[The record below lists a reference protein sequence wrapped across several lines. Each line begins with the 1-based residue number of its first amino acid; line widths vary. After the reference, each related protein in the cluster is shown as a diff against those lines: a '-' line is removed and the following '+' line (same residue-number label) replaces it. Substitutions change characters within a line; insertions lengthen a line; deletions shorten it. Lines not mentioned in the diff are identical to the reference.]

1 MLKTSPV
8 STSRRTLVK
17 AALIAPLAPLASL
30 APMLAHAD
38 GPYPGQTVKLVVP
51 FPAGGNTDIIARIL
65 AKTMA
70 EDLRQPVVID
80 NKAGAGGNIGVDMVA
95 KAAPDGYT
103 LLMGYVGPLAINP
116 SLYRKMPYDTLR
128 DFAPVTA
135 IASSTL
141 VLAAHPSTNL
151 KSVKELVARAKTA
164 PLGFASAGSG
174 TPAHLAGEL
183 INAMAG
189 IKMQH
194 VPYKGAAPVVT
205 ELLGNQVPL
214 GIAAMPAV
222 IQHVKA
228 GRLNALGV
236 SSPQRSIFAPDVPT
250 ISESGL
256 PGYEVENWQ
265 GLLVP
270 TGTPQAIINK
280 LHGETVRILQ
290 TVDAKE
296 RLYNQGFEVGT
307 NTPQQFAAYLKV
319 DIQKWAKLVKSSGA
333 SVD

>member
-1 MLKTSPV
+1 M
-8 STSRRTLVK
+8 
-17 AALIAPLAPLASL
+17 
-30 APMLAHAD
+30 
-38 GPYPGQTVKLVVP
+38 
-51 FPAGGNTDIIARIL
+51 
-65 AKTMA
+65 
-70 EDLRQPVVID
+70 
-80 NKAGAGGNIGVDMVA
+80 
-95 KAAPDGYT
+95 
-103 LLMGYVGPLAINP
+103 
-116 SLYRKMPYDTLR
+116 
-128 DFAPVTA
+128 
-135 IASSTL
+135 
-141 VLAAHPSTNL
+141 
-151 KSVKELVARAKTA
+151 
-164 PLGFASAGSG
+164 
-174 TPAHLAGEL
+174 
-183 INAMAG
+183 
-189 IKMQH
+189 
-194 VPYKGAAPVVT
+194 T

>member
-1 MLKTSPV
+1 MHKLWSQ
-8 STSRRTLVK
+8 SLLYSGATLLAFATTK
-17 AALIAPLAPLASL
+17 AAAQST
-30 APMLAHAD
+30 
-38 GPYPGQTVKLVVP
+38 YPTRALRWIVP
-51 FPAGGNTDIIARIL
+51 FPAGGPSDVLARVIGQKL
-65 AKTMA
+65 A
-70 EDLRQPVVID
+70 ESWGQQVVID
-80 NKAGAGGNIGVDMVA
+80 NRSGAGGNIGTDMVA

-128 DFAPVTA
+128 DFASVTA

-194 VPYKGAAPVVT
+194 VSYKGAAPVVT

-214 GIAAMPAV
+214 GIAALPAV

-333 SVD
+333 SVG